1 MLLLIIVLNQNKI
14 NVTKTIVT
22 SRTSIMGGIRG
33 KDLPPAAPT
42 DIYPSM
48 LIKETSIMKNRGR

>member
-1 MLLLIIVLNQNKI
+1 
-14 NVTKTIVT
+14 
-22 SRTSIMGGIRG
+22 MGGIRG